1 MATAENLASIYE
13 SLNFPSASVFYKA
26 LRKRG
31 LAVRQDDV
39 EEFVRSRSERQVT
52 APPPKYEGNIVSF
65 GVNHRWVADLLAF
78 TSRPA
83 QDQDG
88 ATYTHVLLCQD
99 IFTRFLWA
107 KPLRSVSEAT
117 QAFESILQDSANRMV
132 DAEPIPN
139 RLDTDG
145 GPEFANQQ
153 FKALIARKGIEHV
166 IKDPKDYQALATLD
180 RAGGVVKTM
189 LKRRQDAK
197 GGSWLSNLD
206 AVIEAYNNTEHG
218 GIDAE
223 PGDIS
228 DDKIFSLKKQAAE
241 DLQENSALL
250 ERRQQKLEAEGAY
263 RIHQPKAR
271 GGLRRR
277 IDANTWSK
285 EVHQVAGFP
294 RPGVVED
301 SEGNKTLTKFARPV
315 PSDSSALAPKPQQRQ
330 PQNMEPFAQQLRAML
345 PTRGATFQQA
355 AKLLKR
361 REQGFKDALRMS
373 ALTFAQFVQRFP
385 ALISVRDGR
394 IYSVGTQQ
402 TLS

>member
-13 SLNFPSASVFYKA
+13 DLNFPSASVFYKA

-31 LAVRQDDV
+31 IAVRQADV

-52 APPPKYEGNIVSF
+52 APPPKYEGNIVAF
-65 GVNHRWVADLLAF
+65 GINHRWVADLLAF

-83 QDQDG
+83 EDKDG
-88 ATYTHVLLCQD
+88 TTYTHVLLCQD
-99 IFTRFLWA
+99 IFSRFLWA
-107 KPLRSVSEAT
+107 KPLRNVSEAT
-117 QAFESILQDSANRMV
+117 QAFENILQDSAERMV
-132 DAEPIPN
+132 DAEPTPN

-153 FKALIARKGIEHV
+153 FKALVASKNIEHV

-180 RAGGVVKTM
+180 RAGGVVKKM

-206 AVIEAYNNTEHG
+206 AVIEAYNNTDHG

-223 PGDIS
+223 PGDLS

-241 DLQENSALL
+241 ALQENTEML
-250 ERRQQKLEAEGAY
+250 ENRKQKLEAEGTY
-263 RIHQPKAR
+263 RVHQPKSR

-277 IDANTWSK
+277 IDANTWSR
-285 EVHQVAGFP
+285 EIHQVTGFP
-294 RPGVVED
+294 QPGVVED
-301 SEGNKTLTKFARPV
+301 SEGKKTLTKFAKPV
-315 PSDSSALAPKPQQRQ
+315 PSDSSALAPKPKPRQ
-330 PQNMEPFAQQLRAML
+330 PENLEPFAQQLRTML
-345 PTRGATFQQA
+345 PTRGTSFQQA

-373 ALTFAQFVQRFP
+373 GLTFAQFVQRFP
-385 ALISVRDGR
+385 GIISVRDGK
-394 IYSVGTQQ
+394 IYGVNTQQ
-402 TLS
+402 TL